1 MEELAY
7 EYQRDLSDHFA
18 AVVRRRKPMLVTAV
32 LLLAIAAIVAVALPP
47 VYRSTATILI
57 EEQEI
62 PTDLVRSTISSYAD
76 QRIQVISQ
84 QVMTRSNLLQ
94 IVDKYDLYA
103 SERKHETSEE
113 ILLRLRKDIKV
124 DIVNADVIDRRSGAK
139 TAVTIAFTLSYDG
152 DNAEKT
158 QKVANELTSLYLN
171 ENLQL
176 RQRKAADTSKFLAE
190 EADRLGAHIGE
201 AEAKLAIFKTRN
213 QGRLPEL
220 AQLNMQMRDR
230 TESEL
235 LDLDRRLSSIDERRF
250 YLEAQLAQIKPNTPI
265 ISTGGERILDPDERL
280 RTLHA
285 QYAGMSGIY
294 AANHPD
300 MVRMRQQIEA
310 LERETGAGPDQAEVE
325 KQLIRMQGE
334 LATLRDR
341 YADEH
346 PDIVKLKGRITALEL
361 RIQKLAT
368 DVPSKP
374 ASTRKPENPAYI
386 SLQSQLETV
395 NSDAVAL
402 EKQRTSLKKRMVELE
417 SRLEQ
422 TPGVE
427 RDYLDLTR
435 DRENSVVRY
444 RELKAK
450 LMEAEVSQAME
461 KDRKSERFSLIDPP
475 ITPEKPRSPNR
486 PLILLVGAV
495 LALAGAGTSVG
506 VLETLDKSVHS
517 ARELTSLLPLPLLSV
532 IPQIGNA
539 DDARRSRRHIHLGL
553 WLAVAAGI
561 ALLAAIH
568 FLWMPLDVFWFAVLR
583 RLQLA

>member
-1 MEELAY
+1 
-7 EYQRDLSDHFA
+7 
-18 AVVRRRKPMLVTAV
+18 
-32 LLLAIAAIVAVALPP
+32 
-47 VYRSTATILI
+47 
-57 EEQEI
+57 
-62 PTDLVRSTISSYAD
+62 
-76 QRIQVISQ
+76 
-84 QVMTRSNLLQ
+84 
-94 IVDKYDLYA
+94 
-103 SERKHETSEE
+103 
-113 ILLRLRKDIKV
+113 
-124 DIVNADVIDRRSGAK
+124 
-139 TAVTIAFTLSYDG
+139 
-152 DNAEKT
+152 
-158 QKVANELTSLYLN
+158 
-171 ENLQL
+171 
-176 RQRKAADTSKFLAE
+176 
-190 EADRLGAHIGE
+190 
-201 AEAKLAIFKTRN
+201 
-213 QGRLPEL
+213 
-220 AQLNMQMRDR
+220 
-230 TESEL
+230 
-235 LDLDRRLSSIDERRF
+235 
-250 YLEAQLAQIKPNTPI
+250 
-265 ISTGGERILDPDERL
+265 
-280 RTLHA
+280 
-285 QYAGMSGIY
+285 
-294 AANHPD
+294 

-310 LERETGAGPDQAEVE
+310 LERETGAGPDQAEEE
-325 KQLIRMQGE
+325 KQLTRLQGE

-395 NSDAVAL
+395 NSEGVSL

-450 LMEAEVSQAME
+450 LMEAEVSQEME

-553 WLAVAAGI
+553 WAGVAAFVL
-561 ALLAAIH
+561 LLAAIH
-568 FLWMPLDVFWFAVLR
+568 FLWMPLDVFWFAVMR